1 MAIERDLHE
10 LLYAHDC
17 VIVPRFGGF
26 LTHYRPA
33 RLDEQRRSIHPPSK
47 DVSFNR
53 HLTRTDGLLNDH
65 VAKAE
70 GLDFQ
75 QAGAVIDGEVD
86 AWHSKLDRDGR
97 LELPRIG
104 TFYRDA
110 ERNLQFDPDRRVNF
124 LKDAYGLRPVAAVP
138 CVVPQAVPV
147 PVPVRPEPKM
157 IPLVP
162 VEEAEERRFPWL
174 AAAAVVALLSTAGT
188 WWIVSSKGPSGAQ
201 WSGFDLFASTEP
213 TTYRP
218 RVQANEAQLDPVD
231 TASWALP
238 AELTGV
244 HELPVPGDEGT
255 TLLIDMGSPTVVVP
269 EPDAPAADRQVAVP
283 ESTAVAV
290 TSPKIR
296 FHVIGGC
303 FLQKENAEG
312 FMADLRAKGFAA
324 SIIDQKGG
332 LFRVAIGSYPQ
343 RALALEALA
352 AVRKED
358 APQAW
363 LLVR

>member
-1 MAIERDLHE
+1 M
-10 LLYAHDC
+10 
-17 VIVPRFGGF
+17 
-26 LTHYRPA
+26 
-33 RLDEQRRSIHPPSK
+33 
-47 DVSFNR
+47 
-53 HLTRTDGLLNDH
+53 
-65 VAKAE
+65 
-70 GLDFQ
+70 

-147 PVPVRPEPKM
+147 TVPVRPETKV

-162 VEEAEERRFPWL
+162 VEETPERRFPWL
-174 AAAAVVALLSTAGT
+174 AAATVGALMLTAGT
-188 WWIVSSKGPSGAQ
+188 WWVVMSKSPSGAQ
-201 WSGFDLFASTEP
+201 WSGFDLFASTGP
-213 TTYRP
+213 ATYQQ
-218 RVQANEAQLDPVD
+218 RVQDNESPLDPVD
-231 TASWALP
+231 TTSWSLP

-244 HELPVPGDEGT
+244 KEVPLSGDDGT
-255 TLLIDMGSPTVVVP
+255 TLLVDMGAPVVEVLQP
-269 EPDAPAADRQVAVP
+269 GTTAPDRQVVVP

-290 TSPKIR
+290 TSPRIR

-303 FLQKENAEG
+303 FLQKDNAEG

-324 SIIDQKGG
+324 TIIDHKGG
-332 LFRVAIGSYPQ
+332 LYRVAIGSYPQ

-352 AVRKED
+352 AVRKEE